1 MKKIV
6 THFSP
11 DLDAIVSAW
20 LVMKY
25 LPGFQDAEITFVP
38 AGGTLNGGKP
48 DSDPDIV
55 HVDTGMGKFDHHQT
69 STHTSATQVVFEF
82 LKEKAYIKNQTQ
94 EKAIE
99 RLVVQVTD
107 MDHFGQISWPEP
119 DNDRYN
125 LMVDAILDGWKL
137 SYARESLKV
146 VELGFLLVEA
156 IVKQFENKIWA
167 EEILKTD
174 GKVFRSKWG
183 KAVGFETTNDE
194 VVHLAQ
200 KKGYQLVVRK
210 DPRKGYVRIK
220 ASPLVKRSLKSLY
233 SILVRKDSSA
243 TWFLH
248 MSGKML
254 LNGSTKNPNMRPS
267 RLTLAEIIEIVKS
280 SK

>member
-1 MKKIV
+1 MKTIV

-11 DLDAIVSAW
+11 DLDAIVSVW
-20 LVMKY
+20 LVKKY
-25 LPGFQDAEITFVP
+25 LPGYQEAEITFVP
-38 AGGTLNGGKP
+38 AGETLNGREP
-48 DSDPDIV
+48 DEDASIV
-55 HVDTGMGKFDHHQT
+55 HVDTGMGRFDHHQT
-69 STHTSATQVVFEF
+69 SARTSATQVVFEF

-125 LMVDAILDGWKL
+125 LMVDAILDGWRL
-137 SYARESLKV
+137 SFARESLKV

-220 ASPLVKRSLKSLY
+220 ASPLVKRNLTDIY
-233 SILVRKDSSA
+233 TALVKKDAGA

-248 MSGKML
+248 SSGKMV
-254 LNGSTKNPNMRPS
+254 LNGSTKNPDMKPS
-267 RLTLAEIIEIVKS
+267 KLSLKEIIALVKS
-280 SK
+280 I